1 MVGKGGNLKVFLAL
15 NNLGYTH
22 NSAFLDFN
30 IFEGNVHVGMRRE
43 TVNDAKSW
51 LLAILGL
58 GRASSMAPRTPP
70 LKRSRVVASSEG
82 DPSRTS
88 SKKPRRTPLHLVH
101 VSWAPHLLVQIS
113 VILTGLPC
121 ILPCMLNHRLL
132 DWKRSRRKRPG
143 RIKFKFLR
151 SEVISVRGMMGHQII
166 NKHHF
171 EWYDHIKLVFNMYLK
186 KWKK

>member
-43 TVNDAKSW
+43 TVNDAKSR

-58 GRASSMAPRTPP
+58 GHASSMAPRTPP

-88 SKKPRRTPLHLVH
+88 SKKPRMTPSSAFGSRFMGTTPTSADIRDFDWSPMHTPVH
-101 VSWAPHLLVQIS
+101 VESSFA
-113 VILTGLPC
+113 
-121 ILPCMLNHRLL
+121 R
-132 DWKRSRRKRPG
+132 
-143 RIKFKFLR
+143 
-151 SEVISVRGMMGHQII
+151 
-166 NKHHF
+166 
-171 EWYDHIKLVFNMYLK
+171 LK
-186 KWKK
+186 KIKEEKTRENKI